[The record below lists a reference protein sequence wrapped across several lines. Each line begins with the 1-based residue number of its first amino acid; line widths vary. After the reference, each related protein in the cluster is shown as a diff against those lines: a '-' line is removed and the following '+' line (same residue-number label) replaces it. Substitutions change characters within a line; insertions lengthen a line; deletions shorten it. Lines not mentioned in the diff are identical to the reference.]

1 MMNIVFKNDEYC
13 HKGGCHYYDNIT
25 QSSLAAA
32 VIQRTV
38 HSTMYAYIFTHT
50 DVPVRASPSAPS
62 RHRIARREP

>member
-32 VIQRTV
+32 GRNG
-38 HSTMYAYIFTHT
+38 
-50 DVPVRASPSAPS
+50 PR
-62 RHRIARREP
+62 